1 MAERRVPQVGGPTK
15 YEIVVRGE
23 LGERF
28 ASAFGGM
35 TIHAESRYT
44 RITGEVVDQSQLHGL
59 LDRIR
64 ALGIELVSV
73 TPLVDTP
80 QGPESRAPPG
90 AST

>member
-1 MAERRVPQVGGPTK
+1 MRYQ
-15 YEIVVRGE
+15 IVVRGD

-35 TIHAESRYT
+35 TVHSEGSETYI
-44 RITGEVVDQSQLHGL
+44 IGDIDDQSRLHGL

-73 TPLVDTP
+73 TPRVE
-80 QGPESRAPPG
+80 GS
-90 AST
+90 S